1 MRYLYVLF
9 ALLFVVLGC
18 QRPPT
23 IERFEA
29 VPPEITAGESTVLV
43 WQVRNADSVEIPGV
57 ATGLGKSGTLRQR
70 LFSGQYFVLRAQRGT
85 ASAERLISVIVHPRA
100 VEPDAASLSAS
111 QRPAQSIPQEP
122 ASQQPVQQQP
132 SVPAPAVSSAQART
146 PTIRLFR
153 LIPAEPMEGEWAIVQ
168 WDVEGADSVELV
180 GISRPLG
187 SAGGLWYP
195 VYQGQQLILRAYA
208 AGSYVERV
216 LIPEVRLDRV
226 SGRNVGGKEE
236 MDRGDMKPP
245 VIKGAPQRSEHS
257 GGEFDGC
264 LPGSEGR
271 GAADLTERLPDM
283 LIRRTEEG
291 YVLQLRDRF
300 GEAYIRLVPPHHL
313 SLQKLVEELRRLA
326 GAIAPEYG
334 MPQRVVAHFDPG
346 SSVILP
352 EYEAAI
358 ADWARYLQR
367 HSHIRVEVRGH
378 TDQTGVERLNRRLG
392 QERAEW
398 VRRLLISYGVSPLR
412 IVARSYGSSRPLWNP
427 ELYEWHRRENRRV
440 EIVVLP

>member
-1 MRYLYVLF
+1 M
-9 ALLFVVLGC
+9 
-18 QRPPT
+18 
-23 IERFEA
+23 
-29 VPPEITAGESTVLV
+29 LV

-111 QRPAQSIPQEP
+111 QRPAQSIHQEP
-122 ASQQPVQQQP
+122 ASQQPVLQQPVQQQP
-132 SVPAPAVSSAQART
+132 SVPAPAVSSAQARM

-187 SAGGLWYP
+187 SAGSLWYP

-216 LIPEVRLDRV
+216 LEVRLDRM
-226 SGRNVGGKEE
+226 SGRDVGRREE
-236 MDRGDMKPP
+236 IEPP

-257 GGEFDGC
+257 GGEFDGH

-334 MPQRVVAHFDPG
+334 MPQRVVAYFDPG

-358 ADWARYLQR
+358 AEWARYLQR
-367 HSHIRVEVRGH
+367 HSHIRVEVQGH
-378 TDQTGVERLNRRLG
+378 TDQIG
-392 QERAEW
+392 
-398 VRRLLISYGVSPLR
+398 S
-412 IVARSYGSSRPLWNP
+412 VARIGAWKS
-427 ELYEWHRRENRRV
+427 
-440 EIVVLP
+440 